1 MKKILELEE
10 VLFENISFVLSV
22 DLMFGLRWARCREG
36 RRLVALHAGCHSE
49 KALSL
54 AVQQV
59 SLKDF
64 SVTSQSHLK
73 TKTGQLCTP
82 WGPRLYF

>member
-1 MKKILELEE
+1 M
-10 VLFENISFVLSV
+10 
-22 DLMFGLRWARCREG
+22 
-36 RRLVALHAGCHSE
+36 ALHAGCHGE

-54 AVQQV
+54 VQQV

-73 TKTGQLCTP
+73 TKTRQLCMP
-82 WGPRLYF
+82 WGPRLSF

>member
-1 MKKILELEE
+1 M
-10 VLFENISFVLSV
+10 
-22 DLMFGLRWARCREG
+22 
-36 RRLVALHAGCHSE
+36 ALHAGCHSE

-73 TKTGQLCTP
+73 TKTGQLRTP